1 VVERGGGLAAEEE
14 AAEGG
19 VVGVGAGGGGGG
31 GWGLEDAAEEV
42 GISGPGGFSGCR
54 SRGGVGGGGGDGGVV
69 GHFFRPRGAC
79 VPVPVAGAR
88 AGERSEGALGSRAGV
103 LTRTRRTSWQCV
115 FSSSIFYFSFLH
127 FSFFLSLRAPELGV
141 CFGQRADL
149 NGFGRANQFTQT
161 FGYTPVERRTDRFV
175 RIDLSALQIWDA
187 DASGR
192 IIYVLPP

>member
-1 VVERGGGLAAEEE
+1 VLERGGWLAAEEE

-19 VVGVGAGGGGGG
+19 VVGVRAGGGGDR
-31 GWGLEDAAEEV
+31 WLEDAAEEV